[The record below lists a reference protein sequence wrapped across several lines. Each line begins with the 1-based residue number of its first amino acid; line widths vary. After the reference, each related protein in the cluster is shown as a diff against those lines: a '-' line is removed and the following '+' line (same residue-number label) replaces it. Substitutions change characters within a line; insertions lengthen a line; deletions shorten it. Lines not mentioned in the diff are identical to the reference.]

1 MASRRTPLRSPSLL
15 SVVMHSTRHSIV
27 NSEVGM
33 AHKLPLASREWL
45 EIQAHLGSFVGIRRL
60 WSRLVAPALE
70 P

>member
-27 NSEVGM
+27 SSDVDM
-33 AHKLPLASREWL
+33 AHNVPLASREWL
-45 EIQAHLGSFVGIRRL
+45 EIQAHLGYSVGIRRL
-60 WSRLVAPALE
+60 WSRLVPSALK